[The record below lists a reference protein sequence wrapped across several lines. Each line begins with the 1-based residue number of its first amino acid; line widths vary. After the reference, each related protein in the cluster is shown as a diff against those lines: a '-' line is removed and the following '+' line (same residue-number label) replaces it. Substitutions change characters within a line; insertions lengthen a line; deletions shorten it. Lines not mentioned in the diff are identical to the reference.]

1 VGVLDEGCFRCAS
14 YPDNY
19 GFIAI
24 NEDIDHNC
32 ITTKTK
38 YLIAATNKKSKTCI
52 SKQLK

>member
-1 VGVLDEGCFRCAS
+1 MKVVSGAHRTPIITVLLLV
-14 YPDNY
+14 
-19 GFIAI
+19 